1 MRLTA
6 YTFLFLNLAASI
18 SAQKMVLADEPT
30 FNSSVEQDKQNTIP
44 LGGRTNFLDGELSPF
59 LNDTYRIGD
68 EWGKKTV
75 TIETLKT
82 ASEAFKRAAFATAKV
97 GGATGFYLGTFN
109 GFHVMA
115 TNHHVF
121 TRAYACLGNM
131 VKFPLLEKS
140 FKCTKFFGTWTDID
154 LALFAIDVKSEQDL
168 QKLES
173 VAGNFDFHES
183 FATGTPLLTV
193 GFGIAN
199 NASRSLMG
207 NEDSDCKIFSSAGEF
222 RFMPD
227 PDELN
232 PGPYNAWST
241 SIGCDVSHGDSGSAI
256 VNKTTG
262 RPIGILWTGRI
273 PKAEKIQQSAFLD
286 NLILNPTEDIWKE
299 LTFAVPSVKM
309 HSFFTDL
316 LAQGKL
322 DEVSAKTIESIIK

>member
-1 MRLTA
+1 MHFTT
-6 YTFLFLNLAASI
+6 YTCMFLNLIASM
-18 SAQKMVLADEPT
+18 SAQKMIFADEQPLR
-30 FNSSVEQDKQNTIP
+30 FLEEQDKQNTIP
-44 LGGRTNFLDGELSPF
+44 LGGRTNFLENELSPF

-68 EWGKKTV
+68 EWGKKPV

-115 TNHHVF
+115 TNHHVL
-121 TRAYACLGNM
+121 TSANACLGKM
-131 VKFPLLEKS
+131 VKFPLLQKS
-140 FKCTKFFGTWTDID
+140 FKCTNFFGTWTDID
-154 LALFAIDVKSEQDL
+154 LALFAIEVKSDQDL

-173 VAGNFDFHES
+173 VAGNFDFQEPFS
-183 FATGTPLLTV
+183 AGTPLLTL

-199 NASRSLMG
+199 NANRSLVG

-227 PDELN
+227 PDEIN
-232 PGPYNAWST
+232 PGPYKAWST

-262 RPIGILWTGRI
+262 HPIGILWTGRI
-273 PKAEKIQQSAFLD
+273 PKAEKIQHSAFLD
-286 NLILNPTEDIWKE
+286 NLLLNPTEDIWKE
-299 LTFAVPSVKM
+299 MTYAVPSVKM
-309 HSFFTDL
+309 HSFFTEL

-322 DEVSAKTIESIIK
+322 EEVSAKTIESIIK